1 MASPDVVLHIG
12 LHKAATRFL
21 QREVFANLQEE
32 RFLFNPPDLI
42 RALKRAIRFP
52 GPDTYAA
59 VHHVAAD
66 AVRQAGER
74 TLLVS
79 DPTISGDMYSSHE
92 DWRDN
97 RDLVRELFPQA
108 RIIYFTRR
116 QSDWLQSAY
125 RQQLAKG
132 AAVPIETFLN
142 YRDGAFQQRPAR
154 FVGGARNTNAHDLRF
169 LTLYVGYAAAF
180 GAENVYLFRHE
191 DLSRQPDAV
200 YARLCE
206 ALDIPELPDLSA
218 RRRHNRAFS
227 ALAIRLFFPGVH
239 RTPRTTGRIEYAS
252 RLAERLDR
260 TFRRI
265 RTGFIQHV
273 FDRLIYRDW
282 DLLAAHGMREQL
294 DAWYDRE
301 NRVIE
306 RVAREILANGPGPRA
321 YAIGNGD
328 GDA

>member
-1 MASPDVVLHIG
+1 MTGPDVVLHIG

-21 QREVFANLQEE
+21 QREVFANLPKE

-42 RALKRAIRFP
+42 PALKQALRCP
-52 GPDTYAA
+52 GPDTYAVA
-59 VHHVAAD
+59 RSAAAD
-66 AVRQAGER
+66 AVHQAGER

-79 DPTISGDMYSSHE
+79 EPTISGDMYSAHD
-92 DWRDN
+92 DWLTN

-116 QSDWLQSAY
+116 QSAWLQSAY

-154 FVGGARNTNAHDLRF
+154 FVGGARSTNARDLRF
-169 LTLYVGYAAAF
+169 LEIYVGYAAAF
-180 GAENVYLFRHE
+180 GAGNVYLFRHE
-191 DLSRQPDAV
+191 DLSRQAAAV

-206 ALDIPELPDLSA
+206 ALAIPDLPDVSA

-227 ALAIRLFFPGVH
+227 AFAIRLFFPGVH
-239 RTPRTTGRIEYAS
+239 RTPRTMGRIEYSS
-252 RLAERLDR
+252 RLGERLDR
-260 TFRRI
+260 TLRRI

-294 DAWYDRE
+294 DGWYDAE
-301 NRVIE
+301 NRLIE
-306 RVAREILANGPGPRA
+306 RVAREILASGPGPRPYMIA
-321 YAIGNGD
+321 TGD
-328 GDA
+328 DDA

>member
-1 MASPDVVLHIG
+1 MTSPDVVLHIG

-21 QREVFANLQEE
+21 QREVFANLEEE

-42 RALKRAIRFP
+42 GALKHAIRFP
-52 GPDTYAA
+52 GPDAYAA
-59 VHHVAAD
+59 ARDAA
-66 AVRQAGER
+66 AAAARRAGQR

-79 DPTISGDMYSSHE
+79 EPTISGDMYSAHE
-92 DWRDN
+92 DWRAN
-97 RDLVRELFPQA
+97 RDLVRELFPRA

-142 YRDGAFQQRPAR
+142 YRDGAFEQRPAR
-154 FVGGARNTNAHDLRF
+154 FVGGARSTNARDLRF
-169 LTLYVGYAAAF
+169 LEIYVGYVDAF
-180 GAENVYLFRHE
+180 GAGNVYLFRHE
-191 DLSRQPDAV
+191 DLSRQATAV
-200 YARLCE
+200 YARLCD
-206 ALDIPELPDLSA
+206 ALAILDLPDVSG

-239 RTPRTTGRIEYAS
+239 RMPKTTGRVEYAS
-252 RLAERLDR
+252 RVGERVDR
-260 TFRRI
+260 TLRRI

-294 DAWYDRE
+294 NAWYDAE
-301 NRVIE
+301 NRRIE
-306 RVAREILANGPGPRA
+306 RVAHEILASGPGPRA
-321 YAIGNGD
+321 YAIANGD
-328 GDA
+328 DDT